1 MMYEE
6 IVEPTHHYGSKVW
19 VLNDDKRNKVEG
31 VETNCLYRIQSIR
44 RYERGRN
51 MNVHISGNK
60 ISTDKRMSQRI
71 LRCFDHVGRIKEKL
85 VKKNIHLEV
94 LGVDRRRTTRQN
106 WIDGMKEVVIQEA
119 RVYARY
125 EVIGS

>member
-51 MNVHISGNK
+51 MNVNISGNK

-71 LRCFDHVGRIKEKL
+71 SRCFDHVGRNKEKL

-94 LGVDRRRTTRQN
+94 LGGDRRTTRQN